1 MEAHHPGRGGTPK
14 ASLTFLEPIQKRWLG
29 WVIPRPKGFTV
40 SDLLHTEKTTHTARP
55 PFTASESLASHLQQL
70 SVDLIDL
77 HLVGKQA
84 HWNVVGLNFRDLHL
98 ALDEVVDAAREF
110 SDQVAERMRAV
121 YVTPDGR
128 AGTVAGQSSL
138 PEFPTGELNTAHVVD
153 LITASL
159 YAVTGTAR
167 RIHGDVDAEDP
178 TTADILHAIIE
189 RLEQLAWMIDSENRV
204 ANASLPRPIHR

>member
-1 MEAHHPGRGGTPK
+1 MT
-14 ASLTFLEPIQKRWLG
+14 
-29 WVIPRPKGFTV
+29 
-40 SDLLHTEKTTHTARP
+40 DLLHTDQTTHIARP
-55 PFTASESLASHLQQL
+55 PFTASEQLATHLQQL

-128 AGTVAGQSSL
+128 AATVAERSSL
-138 PEFPTGELNTAHVVD
+138 PEFPTGEINTAQAVD
-153 LITASL
+153 LIAASL
-159 YAVTGTAR
+159 YAVAGTAR
-167 RIHGDVDAEDP
+167 RIHDDVDAEDP
-178 TTADILHAIIE
+178 TSADILHTVLE
-189 RLEQLAWMIDSENRV
+189 RLEQLAWMLDAENRV
-204 ANASLPRPIHR
+204 ANRSVPRSLEV

>member
-1 MEAHHPGRGGTPK
+1 MTD
-14 ASLTFLEPIQKRWLG
+14 T
-29 WVIPRPKGFTV
+29 
-40 SDLLHTEKTTHTARP
+40 LHTEKSTHVAQP
-55 PFTASESLASHLQQL
+55 PFTASEQLASHLQQL

-110 SDQVAERMRAV
+110 SDQVAERMRAI

-128 AGTVAGQSSL
+128 TKTVAEQSSL
-138 PEFPTGELNTAHVVD
+138 PDFPAGEINTAETVD

-159 YAVTGTAR
+159 YAVAGTAR
-167 RIHGDVDAEDP
+167 RIHDDVDAEDP
-178 TTADILHAIIE
+178 TTADILHGILE
-189 RLEQLAWMIDSENRV
+189 RLEQLAWMIDAENRV

>member
-1 MEAHHPGRGGTPK
+1 MT
-14 ASLTFLEPIQKRWLG
+14 
-29 WVIPRPKGFTV
+29 
-40 SDLLHTEKTTHTARP
+40 DLLHTDRTTHTARP
-55 PFTASESLASHLQQL
+55 PFTASERLATHLQQL

-110 SDQVAERMRAV
+110 SDQVAERMRAI

-128 AGTVAGQSSL
+128 ATTVAERSSL
-138 PEFPTGELNTAHVVD
+138 PDLPTGELNTADAVD

-159 YAVTGTAR
+159 YAVSGTAR
-167 RIHGDVDAEDP
+167 RIHDDVDAEDP

-204 ANASLPRPIHR
+204 ANASLPRPVHQ

>member
-1 MEAHHPGRGGTPK
+1 MT
-14 ASLTFLEPIQKRWLG
+14 
-29 WVIPRPKGFTV
+29 
-40 SDLLHTEKTTHTARP
+40 DLLHRDRPTHTAKP
-55 PFTASESLASHLQQL
+55 PFTASERLAAHLQQL

-98 ALDEVVDAAREF
+98 QLDEVVDAAREF

-128 AGTVAGQSSL
+128 AATVAAQSSL
-138 PEFPTGELNTAHVVD
+138 PEFPTGEVNTAETVD
-153 LITASL
+153 LVTASL
-159 YAVTGTAR
+159 YAVARTAR
-167 RIHGDVDAEDP
+167 DIHDDVDAEDP

-189 RLEQLAWMIDSENRV
+189 RIEQLAWMIDSENRV